1 MSSKGF
7 SLVEIMLAVV
17 ILAVAIVPLVSAYGP
32 AVFSTG
38 GQEEM
43 TVFSQRARGTLARI
57 CSLDY
62 ETLKDNMG
70 NPADLAALFGSAEE
84 AAKETFAFRGISYTP
99 TVVIQEE
106 TPGQEGLLEIIV
118 TLSPVSLKTLKADY

>member
-7 SLVEIMLAVV
+7 TLVEILLAVV

-43 TVFSQRARGTLARI
+43 TVFSQQARGTLNRI
-57 CSLDY
+57 LSLDY
-62 ETLKDNMG
+62 KTLKDNMSD
-70 NPADLAALFGSAEE
+70 PVDLAALFGSAEE
-84 AAKETFAFRGISYTP
+84 AAKETFTFRGIGCTP

-106 TPGQEGLLEIIV
+106 TPGQEGLLEIVV